1 MTTGKVL
8 ALFGFCALGLALAGN
23 SASADE
29 KGKLAEVTKNDL
41 NSKVPNFFSFGSDD
55 GKRVWLRV
63 DSKHFV
69 ERYPS
74 GVESKF
80 KMLGR
85 TKLDG
90 VQGTVLAKV
99 GGDEQEAGTPNDGSF
114 QVFIPDR
121 GNAKMEFRYR
131 SNPDAEWTAYM
142 ELKNVE

>member
-8 ALFGFCALGLALAGN
+8 IYLGFCAVALALAG
-23 SASADE
+23 SPAAADNKQKITE
-29 KGKLAEVTKNDL
+29 PTKDDL

-74 GVESKF
+74 GAESKF
-80 KMLGR
+80 KIRGR
-85 TKLDG
+85 TKVDG
-90 VQGTVLAKV
+90 VQGTVVGKV
-99 GGDEQEAGTPNDGSF
+99 GGDEQEAGTSNDGSF

-121 GNAKMEFRYR
+121 GSSKMDLRFRG
-131 SNPDAEWTAYM
+131 SPDAEWATFAEM
-142 ELKNVE
+142 KNVD